1 MNVKILQFFS
11 SESTISKKYIIF
23 LIIISGLA
31 SGILV
36 FVINNTA
43 YTIYNNSHQEYPY
56 FFIFIIVT
64 ALLYFTKKE
73 VFTKSIR
80 LTEKLIREMR
90 VRLVDKIRHTELLFL
105 EKKGATE
112 LINRLT
118 LDINTLSQSIPV
130 FIISL
135 EGLFTIF
142 GIFIYCLFLS
152 ISSCLCMLLF
162 VFISLL
168 FFFIK
173 YIETQHQFSIADE
186 EERNYFET
194 INGLLVGFKQIKVNQ
209 KRSQSLHNDLK
220 DMTHK
225 TKTMKANG
233 LFNLL
238 QVTLYT
244 DTLYFIMLGAFIF
257 LLPLLFES
265 NKTILPKL
273 ITAILFV
280 YSPLSFIYKCAP
292 QVVMS
297 NLAVERLEN
306 LEKQLDENIRHAKD
320 LGPLAIDLQKISLSS
335 VVFHYKD
342 KDNQSTFSLGPL
354 DLTIHQGEVVF
365 IAGGNGSGKS
375 TLLKLLTGLY
385 ETNVSGKMLLNEEKI
400 TETTLP
406 MYRQLFSII
415 FTDYHLFKK
424 LYGIEKVDP
433 NRINDLLKEMALE
446 KKTQFKEQLFTNIDL
461 STGQKKRLAYVVS
474 ILEDRPIY
482 VFDEWAA
489 DQDPEFREYFYTTII
504 SDLKKIGKTIIAVT
518 HDDRYFDY
526 ADRLIQMDN
535 GLIVHQGNKK

>member
-1 MNVKILQFFS
+1 F
-11 SESTISKKYIIF
+11 
-23 LIIISGLA
+23 G
-31 SGILV
+31 
-36 FVINNTA
+36 
-43 YTIYNNSHQEYPY
+43 
-56 FFIFIIVT
+56 
-64 ALLYFTKKE
+64 
-73 VFTKSIR
+73 
-80 LTEKLIREMR
+80 
-90 VRLVDKIRHTELLFL
+90 
-105 EKKGATE
+105 KKGATE

-118 LDINTLSQSIPV
+118 LDINTLSQSIPIFV
-130 FIISL
+130 ISL

-168 FFFIK
+168 LFFMK

-225 TKTMKANG
+225 TKSMKAKG

-280 YSPLSFIYKCAP
+280 YSPLSFIYKCVP

-306 LEKQLDENIRHAKD
+306 LENQLDENIRHAKD

-335 VVFHYKD
+335 VVFHYMD
-342 KDNQSTFSLGPL
+342 KDNQSSFTLGPL

-482 VFDEWAA
+482 IFDEWA
-489 DQDPEFREYFYTTII
+489 
-504 SDLKKIGKTIIAVT
+504 
-518 HDDRYFDY
+518 
-526 ADRLIQMDN
+526 
-535 GLIVHQGNKK
+535 